1 MDINLMITSFPKLL
15 DATVVT
21 VKLLSLSLFFGL
33 FIGLLFAILRL
44 SKNKI
49 INKFAYGYSYVFR
62 GTPLLVQIFIIYFG
76 LGNIE
81 YFRSTFLWVVFK
93 EPYWCAIIAFA
104 LNTGAYTSE
113 ILRSAFQTIKPGFI
127 EAGKSLGISN
137 KIIFYK
143 IQIPIAIRQSLPAYG
158 NEIILMMKG
167 TSLASTVT
175 LMDFDLM
182 INSLPKLLGAT
193 VVTLKLLSASLFFG
207 LFIGLLFAVLRLNKN
222 KIINKFAYTYSYVF
236 RGTPLLVQIF
246 IIYFGLGQI
255 EYFRS
260 TFLWVVFKEPYWCA
274 IIAFALNTG
283 AYTSEILRSAFQT
296 IKPGLIEAG
305 KSLGI
310 SNKIIFYKIQIPIA
324 IRQSLPAYG
333 NEIIL
338 MMKGTSLASTVTL
351 MDLTGVA
358 KYIISTTFKPIEV
371 FIVAGGIY
379 LFMTFI
385 IHNVIKFLEKKYSF
399 N

>member
-1 MDINLMITSFPKLL
+1 MDLELMINSLT
-15 DATVVT
+15 
-21 VKLLSLSLFFGL
+21 KLLSAAVITLKLLSVSLIIGL
-33 FIGLLFAILRL
+33 FIGLIFAILRL
-44 SKNKI
+44 NKNTL

-76 LGNIE
+76 LGQIE
-81 YFRSTFLWVVFK
+81 YLRSTVLWVILK

-113 ILRSAFQTIKPGFI
+113 ILRSAFQTIKPGI
-127 EAGKSLGISN
+127 VEAGKSLGISN
-137 KIIFYK
+137 KVIFYK

-175 LMDFDLM
+175 
-182 INSLPKLLGAT
+182 I
-193 VVTLKLLSASLFFG
+193 
-207 LFIGLLFAVLRLNKN
+207 
-222 KIINKFAYTYSYVF
+222 
-236 RGTPLLVQIF
+236 
-246 IIYFGLGQI
+246 
-255 EYFRS
+255 
-260 TFLWVVFKEPYWCA
+260 
-274 IIAFALNTG
+274 
-283 AYTSEILRSAFQT
+283 
-296 IKPGLIEAG
+296 
-305 KSLGI
+305 
-310 SNKIIFYKIQIPIA
+310 
-324 IRQSLPAYG
+324 
-333 NEIIL
+333 
-338 MMKGTSLASTVTL
+338 

>member
-1 MDINLMITSFPKLL
+1 MDFELMINSFPKLL
-15 DATVVT
+15 NAALITL
-21 VKLLSLSLFFGL
+21 KLLSVSIIIGL
-33 FIGLLFAILRL
+33 FIGLFFAILRL
-44 SKNKI
+44 NKNI
-49 INKFAYGYSYVFR
+49 FINRFAYGYSYVFR

-76 LGNIE
+76 LGQIE
-81 YFRSTFLWVVFK
+81 YLRSTVIWVILK

-113 ILRSAFQTIKPGFI
+113 ILRSAFQTIKPGII

-175 LMDFDLM
+175 
-182 INSLPKLLGAT
+182 I
-193 VVTLKLLSASLFFG
+193 
-207 LFIGLLFAVLRLNKN
+207 
-222 KIINKFAYTYSYVF
+222 
-236 RGTPLLVQIF
+236 
-246 IIYFGLGQI
+246 
-255 EYFRS
+255 
-260 TFLWVVFKEPYWCA
+260 
-274 IIAFALNTG
+274 
-283 AYTSEILRSAFQT
+283 
-296 IKPGLIEAG
+296 
-305 KSLGI
+305 
-310 SNKIIFYKIQIPIA
+310 
-324 IRQSLPAYG
+324 
-333 NEIIL
+333 
-338 MMKGTSLASTVTL
+338 

>member
-1 MDINLMITSFPKLL
+1 MDLELMINSLPKLL
-15 DATVVT
+15 NAAVITL
-21 VKLLSLSLFFGL
+21 KLLSVSLIIGL
-33 FIGLLFAILRL
+33 FIGLFFAILRL
-44 SKNKI
+44 NKNI
-49 INKFAYGYSYVFR
+49 FINRFAYGYSYVFR

-76 LGNIE
+76 LGQIE
-81 YFRSTFLWVVFK
+81 YLRSTVLWVILK

-113 ILRSAFQTIKPGFI
+113 ILRSAFQTIKLGII

-137 KIIFYK
+137 KVIFYK

-175 LMDFDLM
+175 
-182 INSLPKLLGAT
+182 I
-193 VVTLKLLSASLFFG
+193 
-207 LFIGLLFAVLRLNKN
+207 
-222 KIINKFAYTYSYVF
+222 
-236 RGTPLLVQIF
+236 
-246 IIYFGLGQI
+246 
-255 EYFRS
+255 
-260 TFLWVVFKEPYWCA
+260 
-274 IIAFALNTG
+274 
-283 AYTSEILRSAFQT
+283 
-296 IKPGLIEAG
+296 
-305 KSLGI
+305 
-310 SNKIIFYKIQIPIA
+310 
-324 IRQSLPAYG
+324 
-333 NEIIL
+333 
-338 MMKGTSLASTVTL
+338 

-385 IHNVIKFLEKKYSF
+385 VHNVIKFLEKKYRF

>member
-1 MDINLMITSFPKLL
+1 MINSFPKLL
-15 DATVVT
+15 NAAVITL
-21 VKLLSLSLFFGL
+21 KLLSVSLIIGL

-44 SKNKI
+44 NRNI
-49 INKFAYGYSYVFR
+49 FINKFAYGYSYLFR

-76 LGNIE
+76 LGQIE
-81 YFRSTFLWVVFK
+81 YLRTTFLWTILK

-127 EAGKSLGISN
+127 EAGKSLGIPN

-175 LMDFDLM
+175 
-182 INSLPKLLGAT
+182 I
-193 VVTLKLLSASLFFG
+193 
-207 LFIGLLFAVLRLNKN
+207 
-222 KIINKFAYTYSYVF
+222 
-236 RGTPLLVQIF
+236 
-246 IIYFGLGQI
+246 
-255 EYFRS
+255 
-260 TFLWVVFKEPYWCA
+260 
-274 IIAFALNTG
+274 
-283 AYTSEILRSAFQT
+283 
-296 IKPGLIEAG
+296 
-305 KSLGI
+305 
-310 SNKIIFYKIQIPIA
+310 
-324 IRQSLPAYG
+324 
-333 NEIIL
+333 
-338 MMKGTSLASTVTL
+338 

-358 KYIISTTFKPIEV
+358 KYIISTTFKPVEV

-379 LFMTFI
+379 LFMTFV